1 MTNKIFLLAPL
12 STLILAGTFLAG
24 SGQTSKT
31 AYEAIS
37 GKAWSMRQPETAI
50 TPTTPAVAVSS
61 VVVVTAP
68 VAPPAPPHAARA
80 AKTLAR
86 RHRREAARVL
96 VNAARPVSAEVHPA
110 SASVAPST
118 ATALAAP
125 AAPGPA
131 ARPSST
137 PPDYALEDIAD
148 RFENDES
155 KFPLDRSTDAGGV
168 ALRLVGL
175 EKLPTM
181 YVLKLA
187 VVNTTATD
195 FFVKTFTVAAGGQ
208 FLSSRPIFRI
218 LVEPQRTREGYVL
231 FEKPL
236 AGASVRVNLKE
247 DGGKGRS
254 LEMAIPYPF

>member
-1 MTNKIFLLAPL
+1 MKEKIFLLAPL
-12 STLILAGTFLAG
+12 STLVLAVAFLTG
-24 SGQTSKT
+24 SGPSSKT

-37 GKAWSMRQPETAI
+37 GKAWSMRQPETAT
-50 TPTTPAVAVSS
+50 TPTAPAVAVSS

-68 VAPPAPPHAARA
+68 VAPPAPRHAAQA
-80 AKTLAR
+80 AKTVTR
-86 RHRREAARVL
+86 RHHREAARVP
-96 VNAARPVSAEVHPA
+96 VNAARPVSAEVHP
-110 SASVAPST
+110 VAPST
-118 ATALAAP
+118 AAAPAAP
-125 AAPGPA
+125 AAPGPT

-137 PPDYALEDIAD
+137 PPDYVLEDIGD

-195 FFVKTFTVAAGGQ
+195 FFVKTFTVVAGGQ
-208 FLSSRPIFRI
+208 ILSSRPIFRI